1 MASQVFN
8 KIVADAMNRGV
19 VLDRSR
25 ESVQWLRNRASA
37 IPKTSVTVS
46 KMLHDEDQ
54 TRIHNTIMPGHMYM
68 FAYEAKHAA
77 TLPYYDQFPLI
88 FPFRKVHGGFYGIN
102 LHYLPIRHRALL
114 MDALVTDL
122 TSDKRFDHDTRLR
135 MNYKIL
141 NSASKYR
148 FFEPCVKH
156 YLNRQLQSRFIHI
169 RSSEWQIAAFLPTQ
183 RFVGATTKKV
193 WQDSRNVIGKI

>member
-25 ESVQWLRNRASA
+25 ASVQWLRNHASS

-46 KMLHDEDQ
+46 RMLHDEDQ
-54 TRIHNTIMPGHMYM
+54 TRIQNTIMPGHMYM

-88 FPFRKVHGGFYGIN
+88 FPFRKVQGGFYGIN
-102 LHYLPIRHRALL
+102 LHYLPIRHRAIL

-122 TSDKRFDHDTRLR
+122 TTDKRYDNETRLR
-135 MNYKIL
+135 INYKVL

-169 RSSEWQIAAFLPTQ
+169 RASEWQIAAFLPTQ
-183 RFVGATTKKV
+183 KFVGATTKKV
-193 WQDSRNVIGKI
+193 WQDSRNTIGKI